1 MATWPHQPERLVPR
15 GDRPSITT
23 HFHFNITCSEDR
35 FPLTSS
41 NLTWTPKKTQI
52 TLFTT
57 HPPAS
62 IGAFLHRHHLRHY
75 PRCTVQ
81 GEKTSRFWYSYDYKK
96 NKSAGEY
103 QHHSGNQKRKRE
115 SETRAKQICLRVLP
129 WYWWRLVVRRTE
141 QQMAAVV
148 KDARLPDIFVCCQFH
163 LNHFCVTFTLMN
175 FSILLN
181 LLFLEIQTQEI
192 YYNVA
197 KSDQRTH
204 PQLPTP

>member
-41 NLTWTPKKTQI
+41 NLTWTPKKNPI

-81 GEKTSRFWYSYDYKK
+81 EEKTSRFWYSYDYKK

-115 SETRAKQICLRVLP
+115 RNTCKTNLFTSVAMVLVKACSTANRATDGSSGKRCEVTR
-129 WYWWRLVVRRTE
+129 
-141 QQMAAVV
+141 
-148 KDARLPDIFVCCQFH
+148 
-163 LNHFCVTFTLMN
+163 HFC
-175 FSILLN
+175 LLS
-181 LLFLEIQTQEI
+181 
-192 YYNVA
+192 V
-197 KSDQRTH
+197 S
-204 PQLPTP
+204 P